1 MFLHDLFTAAFYTIN
16 ELNEWANMPQTTLSI
31 SFTAALFGLLIY
43 FTIAS
48 KIVNFRFELVEM

>member
-1 MFLHDLFTAAFYTIN
+1 MSKHATNDPIDILYC
-16 ELNEWANMPQTTLSI
+16 
-31 SFTAALFGLLIY
+31 TAALFGLLIY